1 MKRIRQEEAAQ
12 YQYPSGIFP
21 FLFELIPE
29 RTTCAR
35 TRMLSMYDTYVV
47 REYTTT
53 IAIAVLDSKPRAR
66 AAQVLHGSRSR
77 LDLHLRFLN
86 GRLPRRM
93 NPTDEEML
101 RETVFM

>member
-1 MKRIRQEEAAQ
+1 
-12 YQYPSGIFP
+12 
-21 FLFELIPE
+21 
-29 RTTCAR
+29 
-35 TRMLSMYDTYVV
+35 MLSMYDTYVV
-47 REYTTT
+47 REYTRPTT